1 MNQYRPLNDHVYEY
15 IISLINDGKLS
26 AGDRVSEQMICD
38 AMGVSRTP
46 VREALIKLSDDGYL
60 DNELRKGFRVHGF
73 DAQAAEEVC
82 QIIGPLDAQATCLA
96 AKHFNDA
103 DFQQL
108 QFLIDSMEL
117 AIAGGLVSKYDEL
130 QRSFHDY
137 YMLRCGNERLI
148 SLIKQEKRF
157 FLHREQISTT
167 PERARELFGDAN
179 HEHQQILN
187 LLKAGKFDELA
198 CYMRTVHWSSAHVHL
213 VTW

>member
-15 IISLINDGKLS
+15 IISLINDGKIS

-73 DAQAAEEVC
+73 DAEAAQEIF

-96 AKHFNDA
+96 SAHLKES

-117 AIAGGLVSKYDEL
+117 AISGGLVSKYDEL
-130 QRSFHDY
+130 QRAFHDY
-137 YMLRCGNERLI
+137 YMLRCGNERLV
-148 SLIKQEKRF
+148 SLIKQQKRF
-157 FLHREQISTT
+157 FIHREQINTS
-167 PERARELFGDAN
+167 PEHARELFGTAN
-179 HEHQQILN
+179 KEHQQILD
-187 LLKAGKFDELA
+187 LLKAGKLDELA
-198 CYMRTVHWSSAHVHL
+198 CFMRKVHWSSAQVQL